1 MKLVVNC
8 QTGEQV
14 FVPFNDEE
22 REEHEQRASNA
33 MPEIESASVPDSS
46 ELLERL
52 AQLEALVQKL
62 ATAKTTKAKTVVAA
76 SEASA

>member
-8 QTGEQV
+8 ETGEQV
-14 FVPFNDEE
+14 FVPFTDEE
-22 REEHEQRASNA
+22 RDEHEKRASNA
-33 MPEIESASVPDSS
+33 MPEIESATVPDSS

-62 ATAKTTKAKTVVAA
+62 ATAKTTKAKTVNAA

>member
-8 QTGEQV
+8 ETGEQV
-14 FVPFNDEE
+14 FVPFTDEE

-33 MPEIESASVPDSS
+33 MPESESPPVPDTS

-52 AQLEALVQKL
+52 AQLEGLVQKL
-62 ATAKTTKAKTVVAA
+62 ATAKTTKSKTVVAA